1 MINPVPVYKYVKAN
15 PLIKLNV
22 NDRVYVV
29 NGFTFLSNQYG
40 VTRKDCL
47 RDINFEDLA
56 KIGLFEKTIT
66 NFNISNYSKGD
77 LIVLS
82 DNKDKAREVS
92 ASNPTKNRVV
102 EITKE
107 PTVVIPRKG
116 YGKAPLRFIQEMEVK
131 DVNSGKMEIVNTD
144 DVVSD
149 TRKYW
154 FLNSKGQVSCTY
166 YWMNPVAD
174 LYRSKTN
181 NIYYS
186 NKDAVSVLQ
195 TIEYNINNDAA
206 VLSGGDT
213 MLGKAMMVDNLV
225 EKYMLYGRNS
235 MYDNWCCNSCICKLC
250 STRKVP
256 GKIYLRILFYLCNDL
271 CNIKI

>member
-1 MINPVPVYKYVKAN
+1 MNPVSVYKYVKAN

-22 NDRVYVV
+22 NDKVYVV
-29 NGFTFLSNQYG
+29 NGFIFLSNQYG

-47 RDINFEDLA
+47 RDINFEDLT
-56 KIGLFEKTIT
+56 KIGLFDKTIT

-107 PTVVIPRKG
+107 PTIVISRKR
-116 YGKAPLRFIQEMEVK
+116 YGKAPLRFIQEMEVR
-131 DVNSGKMEIVNTD
+131 DVNNGKMEIVNTD
-144 DVVSD
+144 DIVSD

-166 YWMNPVAD
+166 YWLNPVAD

-186 NKDAVSVLQ
+186 HNHAVTALH

-213 MLGKAMMVDNLV
+213 MMGKTMMIDNLV
-225 EKYMLYGRNS
+225 EK
-235 MYDNWCCNSCICKLC
+235 
-250 STRKVP
+250 
-256 GKIYLRILFYLCNDL
+256 
-271 CNIKI
+271 

>member
-22 NDRVYVV
+22 NDKVYVV

-47 RDINFEDLA
+47 RDINFEDLT
-56 KIGLFEKTIT
+56 KIGLFDKTIT
-66 NFNISNYSKGD
+66 NFNISNYFKGD

-92 ASNPTKNRVV
+92 ASNPTKNRIV
-102 EITKE
+102 EIIKE
-107 PTVVIPRKG
+107 PTVVIPRNVYSKS
-116 YGKAPLRFIQEMEVK
+116 PLRFIQEMEVR
-131 DVNSGKMEIVNTD
+131 DVNNGKMEIVNTD
-144 DVVSD
+144 DIVSD

-166 YWMNPVAD
+166 YWLNPVAD

-186 NKDAVSVLQ
+186 HNHAVSALQ

-213 MLGKAMMVDNLV
+213 MIGKAMMIDNLV
-225 EKYMLYGRNS
+225 EK
-235 MYDNWCCNSCICKLC
+235 
-250 STRKVP
+250 
-256 GKIYLRILFYLCNDL
+256 
-271 CNIKI
+271 

>member
-1 MINPVPVYKYVKAN
+1 MNPVPVYKYVKAN

-22 NDRVYVV
+22 NDKVYVV
-29 NGFTFLSNQYG
+29 NAFTFLSNQYG

-47 RDINFEDLA
+47 RDINFEDLT
-56 KIGLFEKTIT
+56 KIGLFDRTIT

-102 EITKE
+102 EIIKE
-107 PTVVIPRKG
+107 PTIVISRKG
-116 YGKAPLRFIQEMEVK
+116 YGKAPLRFIQEMEVR
-131 DVNSGKMEIVNTD
+131 DVNNGKMEIVNTD
-144 DVVSD
+144 DIVSD

-154 FLNSKGQVSCTY
+154 FMNSKGQVSCTY
-166 YWMNPVAD
+166 YWLNPVAD

-186 NKDAVSVLQ
+186 HNHAVSALQ
-195 TIEYNINNDAA
+195 TIEYNINNDPA

-213 MLGKAMMVDNLV
+213 MIGKAMLIDNLV
-225 EKYMLYGRNS
+225 EK
-235 MYDNWCCNSCICKLC
+235 
-250 STRKVP
+250 
-256 GKIYLRILFYLCNDL
+256 
-271 CNIKI
+271 

>member
-1 MINPVPVYKYVKAN
+1 MNPVPVYKYVKAN

-22 NDRVYVV
+22 NDKVYVV

-47 RDINFEDLA
+47 KDINFEDLT
-56 KIGLFEKTIT
+56 KIGLFDKTIT

-107 PTVVIPRKG
+107 PTIVISRKR
-116 YGKAPLRFIQEMEVK
+116 YGKAPLRFIQEMEVR
-131 DVNSGKMEIVNTD
+131 DVNNGKMEIVNTD
-144 DVVSD
+144 DIVSD

-154 FLNSKGQVSCTY
+154 FMNSKGQVSCTY
-166 YWMNPVAD
+166 YWLNPVAD

-186 NKDAVSVLQ
+186 HNHAVSALQ

-213 MLGKAMMVDNLV
+213 MMGKAMLIDNLV
-225 EKYMLYGRNS
+225 EK
-235 MYDNWCCNSCICKLC
+235 
-250 STRKVP
+250 
-256 GKIYLRILFYLCNDL
+256 
-271 CNIKI
+271 

>member
-1 MINPVPVYKYVKAN
+1 MMNQVYVYKYVKAN

-22 NDRVYVV
+22 NDKVYVV
-29 NGFTFLSNQYG
+29 NGIVFLSNQYG
-40 VTRKDCL
+40 VTRKDSL
-47 RDINFEDLA
+47 KDINFEDLA

-82 DNKDKAREVS
+82 DNKDKAKEVS

-107 PTVVIPRKG
+107 PTIVIPRKG
-116 YGKAPLRFIQEMEVK
+116 YGKVPLRFIQEMEVR

-144 DVVSD
+144 DAVCN

-186 NKDAVSVLQ
+186 NKDAVSALQ
-195 TIEYNINNDAA
+195 NIEYKINNDAA

-225 EKYMLYGRNS
+225 EK
-235 MYDNWCCNSCICKLC
+235 
-250 STRKVP
+250 
-256 GKIYLRILFYLCNDL
+256 
-271 CNIKI
+271 

>member
-1 MINPVPVYKYVKAN
+1 MNPVPVYKYVKAN

-22 NDRVYVV
+22 NDKVYVV

-47 RDINFEDLA
+47 RDINFEDLT
-56 KIGLFEKTIT
+56 KIGLFDKTIT

-92 ASNPTKNRVV
+92 VNNPTKNRVV

-107 PTVVIPRKG
+107 PTIVIPRKE
-116 YGKAPLRFIQEMEVK
+116 YGKAPLRFIQEMEVR
-131 DVNSGKMEIVNTD
+131 DVNNGKMEIVNTD
-144 DVVSD
+144 DIVSD

-166 YWMNPVAD
+166 YWLNPVAD

-186 NKDAVSVLQ
+186 HNRAVTALQ

-213 MLGKAMMVDNLV
+213 MMGKAMMIDNLV
-225 EKYMLYGRNS
+225 EK
-235 MYDNWCCNSCICKLC
+235 
-250 STRKVP
+250 
-256 GKIYLRILFYLCNDL
+256 
-271 CNIKI
+271 

>member
-22 NDRVYVV
+22 NDKVYVV
-29 NGFTFLSNQYG
+29 NGIVFLSNQYG
-40 VTRKDCL
+40 VTRKDSL
-47 RDINFEDLA
+47 KDINFEDLV

-82 DNKDKAREVS
+82 NNKDKAKEVS

-107 PTVVIPRKG
+107 PTIVIPRKG
-116 YGKAPLRFIQEMEVK
+116 YGKIPLRFTQEMEVR
-131 DVNSGKMEIVNTD
+131 DVNTGKMEIINTD
-144 DVVSD
+144 DVVCD

-174 LYRSKTN
+174 LYRSNTN

-186 NKDAVSVLQ
+186 NKDAVSALQ
-195 TIEYNINNDAA
+195 NIEYKINNDAA

-213 MLGKAMMVDNLV
+213 MLGKAMLIDNLV
-225 EKYMLYGRNS
+225 EK
-235 MYDNWCCNSCICKLC
+235 
-250 STRKVP
+250 
-256 GKIYLRILFYLCNDL
+256 
-271 CNIKI
+271 

>member
-22 NDRVYVV
+22 NDKVYVV
-29 NGFTFLSNQYG
+29 NGIVFLSNQYG
-40 VTRKDCL
+40 VTRKDSL
-47 RDINFEDLA
+47 KDINFEDLV

-82 DNKDKAREVS
+82 NNKDKAKEVS

-107 PTVVIPRKG
+107 PTIVIPRKG
-116 YGKAPLRFIQEMEVK
+116 YGKVPLRFTQEMEVR
-131 DVNSGKMEIVNTD
+131 DVNTGKMEIINTD
-144 DVVSD
+144 DVICN

-186 NKDAVSVLQ
+186 NKDAVSALRN
-195 TIEYNINNDAA
+195 IEYKINNDAA

-213 MLGKAMMVDNLV
+213 MLGKAMLIDNLV
-225 EKYMLYGRNS
+225 EK
-235 MYDNWCCNSCICKLC
+235 
-250 STRKVP
+250 
-256 GKIYLRILFYLCNDL
+256 
-271 CNIKI
+271 

>member
-22 NDRVYVV
+22 NDKVYVV
-29 NGFTFLSNQYG
+29 NGIVFLSNQYG
-40 VTRKDCL
+40 VTRKDSL
-47 RDINFEDLA
+47 KDINFEDLV
-56 KIGLFEKTIT
+56 KIGLFEKTIN

-82 DNKDKAREVS
+82 NNKDKAKEVS

-107 PTVVIPRKG
+107 PTIVIPRKG
-116 YGKAPLRFIQEMEVK
+116 YGKVPLRFTQEMEVR
-131 DVNSGKMEIVNTD
+131 DVNTGKMEIINTD
-144 DVVSD
+144 DVVCD

-174 LYRSKTN
+174 LYRSNTN

-186 NKDAVSVLQ
+186 NKDAVSALQ
-195 TIEYNINNDAA
+195 NIEYKINNDAA

-213 MLGKAMMVDNLV
+213 MLGKAMLIDNLV
-225 EKYMLYGRNS
+225 EK
-235 MYDNWCCNSCICKLC
+235 
-250 STRKVP
+250 
-256 GKIYLRILFYLCNDL
+256 
-271 CNIKI
+271 

>member
-1 MINPVPVYKYVKAN
+1 MVNQVSVYKYVKAN

-22 NDRVYVV
+22 NDKVYVV

-47 RDINFEDLA
+47 RDINFEDLT
-56 KIGLFEKTIT
+56 KIGLFDKTIT

-107 PTVVIPRKG
+107 PTIVISRKR
-116 YGKAPLRFIQEMEVK
+116 YGKAPLRFIQEMEVR
-131 DVNSGKMEIVNTD
+131 DVNNGKTEIVNTD
-144 DVVSD
+144 DIVSD

-154 FLNSKGQVSCTY
+154 FMNSKGQVSCTY
-166 YWMNPVAD
+166 YWLNPVAD

-186 NKDAVSVLQ
+186 HNHAVSALQ

-213 MLGKAMMVDNLV
+213 MMGKAMMIDNLV
-225 EKYMLYGRNS
+225 EK
-235 MYDNWCCNSCICKLC
+235 
-250 STRKVP
+250 
-256 GKIYLRILFYLCNDL
+256 
-271 CNIKI
+271 

>member
-1 MINPVPVYKYVKAN
+1 MTNQVYVYKYLKAN
-15 PLIKLNV
+15 PLLKLNV
-22 NDRVYVV
+22 NDKVYIV

-47 RDINFEDLA
+47 KDINFEDLA

-66 NFNISNYSKGD
+66 NFNMSDYSKGD
-77 LIVLS
+77 LVVLS
-82 DNKDKAREVS
+82 NNKDKAKEVS

-107 PTVVIPRKG
+107 PTIVIPRKG
-116 YGKAPLRFIQEMEVK
+116 YGKAPLRFIQEMEVR
-131 DVNSGKMEIVNTD
+131 DVNTGKMEIVNTD
-144 DVVSD
+144 DVVCN

-186 NKDAVSVLQ
+186 HKDAVSALQ

-206 VLSGGDT
+206 VLSSGDI
-213 MLGKAMMVDNLV
+213 MMGKAMMVDNLI
-225 EKYMLYGRNS
+225 EK
-235 MYDNWCCNSCICKLC
+235 
-250 STRKVP
+250 
-256 GKIYLRILFYLCNDL
+256 
-271 CNIKI
+271 

>member
-1 MINPVPVYKYVKAN
+1 MINPVPVYKYVKEN

-22 NDRVYVV
+22 NDKVYVV

-47 RDINFEDLA
+47 RDINFEDLT
-56 KIGLFEKTIT
+56 KIGLFDKTIT

-92 ASNPTKNRVV
+92 ASNPTKNRIV
-102 EITKE
+102 EIIKE
-107 PTVVIPRKG
+107 PTVVIPRNVYSKS
-116 YGKAPLRFIQEMEVK
+116 PLRFIQEMEVR
-131 DVNSGKMEIVNTD
+131 DVNNGKMEIVNTD
-144 DVVSD
+144 DIVSD

-166 YWMNPVAD
+166 YWLNPVAD

-186 NKDAVSVLQ
+186 HNHAVSALQ

-206 VLSGGDT
+206 VISGGDT
-213 MLGKAMMVDNLV
+213 MMGKAMMIDNLV
-225 EKYMLYGRNS
+225 EK
-235 MYDNWCCNSCICKLC
+235 
-250 STRKVP
+250 
-256 GKIYLRILFYLCNDL
+256 
-271 CNIKI
+271 

>member
-1 MINPVPVYKYVKAN
+1 MMNQVYVYKYVKAN

-22 NDRVYVV
+22 NDKVYVV
-29 NGFTFLSNQYG
+29 NGIVFLSNQYG
-40 VTRKDCL
+40 VTRKDSL
-47 RDINFEDLA
+47 KDINFEDLA

-82 DNKDKAREVS
+82 DNKDKAKEVS

-107 PTVVIPRKG
+107 PTIVIPRKG
-116 YGKAPLRFIQEMEVK
+116 YGKVPLRFIQEMEVR

-144 DVVSD
+144 DIVCD

-174 LYRSKTN
+174 LYRSKTA

-186 NKDAVSVLQ
+186 NKDAVSALQ

-225 EKYMLYGRNS
+225 EK
-235 MYDNWCCNSCICKLC
+235 
-250 STRKVP
+250 
-256 GKIYLRILFYLCNDL
+256 
-271 CNIKI
+271 

>member
-1 MINPVPVYKYVKAN
+1 MMNQVYVYKYVKAN

-22 NDRVYVV
+22 NDKVYVV
-29 NGFTFLSNQYG
+29 NGIAFLSNQYG
-40 VTRKDCL
+40 VTKKDCL
-47 RDINFEDLA
+47 KDINFEDLA

-66 NFNISNYSKGD
+66 NFNMSNYSKGD

-102 EITKE
+102 EIIKE
-107 PTVVIPRKG
+107 PTVIIPRKG
-116 YGKAPLRFIQEMEVK
+116 YGRSPLRFIQEMEVR
-131 DVNSGKMEIVNTD
+131 DVSNGKMEIVNTD
-144 DVVSD
+144 DIVGD

-181 NIYYS
+181 NIYHS
-186 NKDAVSVLQ
+186 HNDAVSALQ

-206 VLSGGDT
+206 VLSGGDI
-213 MLGKAMMVDNLV
+213 MMGKAMLIDNLV
-225 EKYMLYGRNS
+225 EK
-235 MYDNWCCNSCICKLC
+235 
-250 STRKVP
+250 
-256 GKIYLRILFYLCNDL
+256 
-271 CNIKI
+271 

>member
-1 MINPVPVYKYVKAN
+1 MMNQFYVYKYVKAN

-22 NDRVYVV
+22 NDKVYVV
-29 NGFTFLSNQYG
+29 NGIAFLSNQYG

-47 RDINFEDLA
+47 KDINFEDLA

-66 NFNISNYSKGD
+66 NFNMSNYSKGD

-107 PTVVIPRKG
+107 PTVIIPRKG
-116 YGKAPLRFIQEMEVK
+116 YGKAPLRFIQEMEVR
-131 DVNSGKMEIVNTD
+131 DVNTGKMEIINTD
-144 DVVSD
+144 DVVCN

-186 NKDAVSVLQ
+186 NKDAASALQ
-195 TIEYNINNDAA
+195 AIEYNINNIVA

-213 MLGKAMMVDNLV
+213 MLGIAMMVDNLV
-225 EKYMLYGRNS
+225 EK
-235 MYDNWCCNSCICKLC
+235 
-250 STRKVP
+250 
-256 GKIYLRILFYLCNDL
+256 
-271 CNIKI
+271 

>member
-1 MINPVPVYKYVKAN
+1 MINPVPVYKYVKSN

-47 RDINFEDLA
+47 RDINFEDLT
-56 KIGLFEKTIT
+56 KIGLFDKTIT

-107 PTVVIPRKG
+107 PSVVIPRKG
-116 YGKAPLRFIQEMEVK
+116 YGRSPLRFIQEMEVR
-131 DVNSGKMEIVNTD
+131 DVSNGKMEIVNTD
-144 DVVSD
+144 DIVSD

-186 NKDAVSVLQ
+186 YNDAVSALQ
-195 TIEYNINNDAA
+195 NIEYNINNDAA

-213 MLGKAMMVDNLV
+213 MQGKAMMIDNLI
-225 EKYMLYGRNS
+225 EK
-235 MYDNWCCNSCICKLC
+235 
-250 STRKVP
+250 
-256 GKIYLRILFYLCNDL
+256 
-271 CNIKI
+271 

>member
-1 MINPVPVYKYVKAN
+1 MNPVPVYKYVKAN

-22 NDRVYVV
+22 NDKVYIV

-40 VTRKDCL
+40 VTRKDCF
-47 RDINFEDLA
+47 RDINFEDLT
-56 KIGLFEKTIT
+56 KIGLFDKTIT

-107 PTVVIPRKG
+107 PTIVILQKG
-116 YGKAPLRFIQEMEVK
+116 YGKAPLRFIQEMEVR
-131 DVNSGKMEIVNTD
+131 DVNNGKMEIVNTD
-144 DVVSD
+144 DIVSD

-154 FLNSKGQVSCTY
+154 FMNSKGQVSCTY
-166 YWMNPVAD
+166 YWLNPVAD

-186 NKDAVSVLQ
+186 YNHAVSALQ

-206 VLSGGDT
+206 VFSGGDT
-213 MLGKAMMVDNLV
+213 MMGKTMMIDNLV
-225 EKYMLYGRNS
+225 EK
-235 MYDNWCCNSCICKLC
+235 
-250 STRKVP
+250 
-256 GKIYLRILFYLCNDL
+256 
-271 CNIKI
+271 

>member
-1 MINPVPVYKYVKAN
+1 MINPVPVYKYVKSN

-22 NDRVYVV
+22 NDKVYVV

-47 RDINFEDLA
+47 RDINFEDLT
-56 KIGLFEKTIT
+56 KIGLFDKTIT

-107 PTVVIPRKG
+107 PTIVISRKR
-116 YGKAPLRFIQEMEVK
+116 YGKAPLRFIQEMEVR
-131 DVNSGKMEIVNTD
+131 DVNNGKMEIVNTD
-144 DVVSD
+144 DIVSD

-154 FLNSKGQVSCTY
+154 FMNSKGQVSCTY
-166 YWMNPVAD
+166 YWLNPVAD

-186 NKDAVSVLQ
+186 HNHAVSALQ

-213 MLGKAMMVDNLV
+213 MLGKAMMIDNLV
-225 EKYMLYGRNS
+225 EK
-235 MYDNWCCNSCICKLC
+235 
-250 STRKVP
+250 
-256 GKIYLRILFYLCNDL
+256 
-271 CNIKI
+271 

>member
-1 MINPVPVYKYVKAN
+1 MMNQFYVYKYVKAN

-22 NDRVYVV
+22 NDKVYVV
-29 NGFTFLSNQYG
+29 NGIAFLSNQYG

-47 RDINFEDLA
+47 KDINFEDLA

-66 NFNISNYSKGD
+66 NFNMSNYSKGD

-102 EITKE
+102 EIIKE
-107 PTVVIPRKG
+107 PTVIIPRKG
-116 YGKAPLRFIQEMEVK
+116 YGRSPLRFIQEMEVR
-131 DVNSGKMEIVNTD
+131 DVSNGKMEIVNTD
-144 DVVSD
+144 DVVCN

-181 NIYYS
+181 NIYHS
-186 NKDAVSVLQ
+186 HKDAVSALQ

-206 VLSGGDT
+206 VLSGGDI
-213 MLGKAMMVDNLV
+213 MMGKAMMVDNLI
-225 EKYMLYGRNS
+225 EK
-235 MYDNWCCNSCICKLC
+235 
-250 STRKVP
+250 
-256 GKIYLRILFYLCNDL
+256 
-271 CNIKI
+271 

>member
-1 MINPVPVYKYVKAN
+1 MINPVTVYKYVKAN

-22 NDRVYVV
+22 NDKVYVV
-29 NGFTFLSNQYG
+29 NGITFLSNQYG

-47 RDINFEDLA
+47 RDINFEDLT
-56 KIGLFEKTIT
+56 KIGLFDKTIT

-82 DNKDKAREVS
+82 NNKDKAREVS

-102 EITKE
+102 EIAKE

-116 YGKAPLRFIQEMEVK
+116 YGKSPLKFIQEMEVR
-131 DVNSGKMEIVNTD
+131 DVNNGKMEIVNTD
-144 DVVSD
+144 DIVSD

-154 FLNSKGQVSCTY
+154 FINSKGQVSCTY

-186 NKDAVSVLQ
+186 HDHAVSALQ

-213 MLGKAMMVDNLV
+213 MLGKAMMIDNLV
-225 EKYMLYGRNS
+225 EK
-235 MYDNWCCNSCICKLC
+235 
-250 STRKVP
+250 
-256 GKIYLRILFYLCNDL
+256 
-271 CNIKI
+271 

>member
-40 VTRKDCL
+40 VTRKDSL
-47 RDINFEDLA
+47 NNINFEDLV

-66 NFNISNYSKGD
+66 NFNMSNYSKGD

-102 EITKE
+102 EIIKE
-107 PTVVIPRKG
+107 PTVIIPRKG
-116 YGKAPLRFIQEMEVK
+116 YGKAYLRFIQEMEVR
-131 DVNSGKMEIVNTD
+131 DVNNGKMEIVNTD

-181 NIYYS
+181 NIYHS
-186 NKDAVSVLQ
+186 HNDAVSALQ

-206 VLSGGDT
+206 VLSGGDI
-213 MLGKAMMVDNLV
+213 MMGKAMLIDNLV
-225 EKYMLYGRNS
+225 EK
-235 MYDNWCCNSCICKLC
+235 
-250 STRKVP
+250 
-256 GKIYLRILFYLCNDL
+256 
-271 CNIKI
+271 

>member
-1 MINPVPVYKYVKAN
+1 MNQVYVYKYVKAN

-22 NDRVYVV
+22 NDKVYMV
-29 NGFTFLSNQYG
+29 NGIAFLSNQYG

-47 RDINFEDLA
+47 KDINFEDLA

-66 NFNISNYSKGD
+66 NFNMSNYSKGD
-77 LIVLS
+77 LVVLS
-82 DNKDKAREVS
+82 NNKDKAKEVS

-107 PTVVIPRKG
+107 PTIVIPRKG
-116 YGKAPLRFIQEMEVK
+116 YGKAPLRFIQEMEVR
-131 DVNSGKMEIVNTD
+131 DVNTGKMEIVNTD
-144 DVVSD
+144 DIVSD
-149 TRKYW
+149 TKSIG
-154 FLNSKGQVSCTY
+154 FEFKGQVSCTY

-186 NKDAVSVLQ
+186 HKDAVSALQ

-225 EKYMLYGRNS
+225 EK
-235 MYDNWCCNSCICKLC
+235 
-250 STRKVP
+250 
-256 GKIYLRILFYLCNDL
+256 
-271 CNIKI
+271 

>member
-1 MINPVPVYKYVKAN
+1 MMNQVYVYKYVKAN

-22 NDRVYVV
+22 NDKVYVV
-29 NGFTFLSNQYG
+29 NGIVFLSNQYG
-40 VTRKDCL
+40 VTRKDSL
-47 RDINFEDLA
+47 KDINFEDLV

-82 DNKDKAREVS
+82 NNKDKAKEVS

-107 PTVVIPRKG
+107 PTIVIPRKG
-116 YGKAPLRFIQEMEVK
+116 YGKVPLRFTQEMEVR
-131 DVNSGKMEIVNTD
+131 DVNTGKMEIINTD
-144 DVVSD
+144 DVVCD

-174 LYRSKTN
+174 LYRSNTN

-186 NKDAVSVLQ
+186 NKDAVNALQ
-195 TIEYNINNDAA
+195 NIEYKINNDAA

-213 MLGKAMMVDNLV
+213 MLGKAMLIDNLV
-225 EKYMLYGRNS
+225 EK
-235 MYDNWCCNSCICKLC
+235 
-250 STRKVP
+250 
-256 GKIYLRILFYLCNDL
+256 
-271 CNIKI
+271 

>member
-22 NDRVYVV
+22 NDKVYVV
-29 NGFTFLSNQYG
+29 NGIVFLSNQYG
-40 VTRKDCL
+40 VTRKDSL
-47 RDINFEDLA
+47 KDINFEDLV

-82 DNKDKAREVS
+82 NNKDKAKEVS

-107 PTVVIPRKG
+107 PTIVIPRKG
-116 YGKAPLRFIQEMEVK
+116 YGKAPLRFIQEMEVR
-131 DVNSGKMEIVNTD
+131 DVNTGKMEIINTD
-144 DVVSD
+144 DVVCN

-174 LYRSKTN
+174 LYRSNTN

-186 NKDAVSVLQ
+186 NKDAVSALQ
-195 TIEYNINNDAA
+195 NIEYKINNDAA
-206 VLSGGDT
+206 VLSGGDI
-213 MLGKAMMVDNLV
+213 MLGKAMLIDNLV
-225 EKYMLYGRNS
+225 EK
-235 MYDNWCCNSCICKLC
+235 
-250 STRKVP
+250 
-256 GKIYLRILFYLCNDL
+256 
-271 CNIKI
+271 

>member
-47 RDINFEDLA
+47 RDINFEDLT
-56 KIGLFEKTIT
+56 KIGLFDKTIT

-116 YGKAPLRFIQEMEVK
+116 YGRSPLRFIQEMEVK
-131 DVNSGKMEIVNTD
+131 DVNNGKMEIVNTD
-144 DVVSD
+144 DIVSD

-166 YWMNPVAD
+166 YWLNPVAD

-186 NKDAVSVLQ
+186 HNHAVGVLQ

-213 MLGKAMMVDNLV
+213 MMGKTMMIDNLV
-225 EKYMLYGRNS
+225 EK
-235 MYDNWCCNSCICKLC
+235 
-250 STRKVP
+250 
-256 GKIYLRILFYLCNDL
+256 
-271 CNIKI
+271 

>member
-22 NDRVYVV
+22 NDKVYVM
-29 NGFTFLSNQYG
+29 NGIVFLSNQYG
-40 VTRKDCL
+40 VTRKDSL
-47 RDINFEDLA
+47 KDINFEDLA

-82 DNKDKAREVS
+82 NNKDKAKEVS

-107 PTVVIPRKG
+107 PTIIIPRKG
-116 YGKAPLRFIQEMEVK
+116 YGKVPLRFTQEMEVR
-131 DVNSGKMEIVNTD
+131 DVNTGKMEIINTD
-144 DVVSD
+144 DVVCN

-154 FLNSKGQVSCTY
+154 FINSKGQVSCTY

-186 NKDAVSVLQ
+186 HNHAVSALQ
-195 TIEYNINNDAA
+195 NIEYKINNDAA

-213 MLGKAMMVDNLV
+213 MLGKSMLIDNLV
-225 EKYMLYGRNS
+225 EK
-235 MYDNWCCNSCICKLC
+235 
-250 STRKVP
+250 
-256 GKIYLRILFYLCNDL
+256 
-271 CNIKI
+271 

>member
-29 NGFTFLSNQYG
+29 NGITFLSNQYG

-47 RDINFEDLA
+47 RDINFEDLT
-56 KIGLFEKTIT
+56 KIGLFDKTIT
-66 NFNISNYSKGD
+66 NFNISNYSKGN
-77 LIVLS
+77 LVVLS
-82 DNKDKAREVS
+82 NNKDKAREVS

-102 EITKE
+102 EIAKE

-116 YGKAPLRFIQEMEVK
+116 YGKSPLRFIQEMEVR
-131 DVNSGKMEIVNTD
+131 DVNNGKMEIVNTD
-144 DVVSD
+144 DIVSD

-154 FLNSKGQVSCTY
+154 FINSKGQVSCTY

-186 NKDAVSVLQ
+186 HDHAVSALQ

-213 MLGKAMMVDNLV
+213 MMGKAMMIDNLV
-225 EKYMLYGRNS
+225 EK
-235 MYDNWCCNSCICKLC
+235 
-250 STRKVP
+250 
-256 GKIYLRILFYLCNDL
+256 
-271 CNIKI
+271 

>member
-1 MINPVPVYKYVKAN
+1 M
-15 PLIKLNV
+15 
-22 NDRVYVV
+22 
-29 NGFTFLSNQYG
+29 
-40 VTRKDCL
+40 
-47 RDINFEDLA
+47 
-56 KIGLFEKTIT
+56 
-66 NFNISNYSKGD
+66 
-77 LIVLS
+77 IVLS

-102 EITKE
+102 EIIKE
-107 PTVVIPRKG
+107 PSVVIPRKG

-149 TRKYW
+149 TKKYW
-154 FLNSKGQVSCTY
+154 FINSKGQVSCTY

-186 NKDAVSVLQ
+186 YNDAVSALQ

-213 MLGKAMMVDNLV
+213 MQGKAMMVDNLI
-225 EKYMLYGRNS
+225 EK
-235 MYDNWCCNSCICKLC
+235 
-250 STRKVP
+250 
-256 GKIYLRILFYLCNDL
+256 
-271 CNIKI
+271 

>member
-1 MINPVPVYKYVKAN
+1 MINPVTVYKYVKAN

-22 NDRVYVV
+22 NDKVYVV
-29 NGFTFLSNQYG
+29 NGIVFLSNQYG
-40 VTRKDCL
+40 VTRKDSL
-47 RDINFEDLA
+47 KDINFEDLV

-82 DNKDKAREVS
+82 NNKDKAKEVS

-107 PTVVIPRKG
+107 PTIVIPRKG
-116 YGKAPLRFIQEMEVK
+116 YGKVPLRFTQEMEVR
-131 DVNSGKMEIVNTD
+131 DVNTGKMEIINTD
-144 DVVSD
+144 DVVCN

-174 LYRSKTN
+174 LYRSNTN

-186 NKDAVSVLQ
+186 NKDAVSALRN
-195 TIEYNINNDAA
+195 IEYKINNDAA

-213 MLGKAMMVDNLV
+213 MLGKAMLIDNLV
-225 EKYMLYGRNS
+225 EK
-235 MYDNWCCNSCICKLC
+235 
-250 STRKVP
+250 
-256 GKIYLRILFYLCNDL
+256 
-271 CNIKI
+271 

>member
-22 NDRVYVV
+22 NDKVYIV

-47 RDINFEDLA
+47 KDINFEDLA
-56 KIGLFEKTIT
+56 KIGLFDKTIT

-82 DNKDKAREVS
+82 NNKDKAREVS

-102 EITKE
+102 EIIKE
-107 PTVVIPRKG
+107 PTVVIPRNVYSKS
-116 YGKAPLRFIQEMEVK
+116 PLRFIQEMEVR
-131 DVNSGKMEIVNTD
+131 DVNNGKMEIVNTD
-144 DVVSD
+144 DIVSD

-166 YWMNPVAD
+166 YWLNPVAD

-186 NKDAVSVLQ
+186 HNHAVSALQ

-206 VLSGGDT
+206 VISGGDT
-213 MLGKAMMVDNLV
+213 MMGKAMMIDNLV
-225 EKYMLYGRNS
+225 EK
-235 MYDNWCCNSCICKLC
+235 
-250 STRKVP
+250 
-256 GKIYLRILFYLCNDL
+256 
-271 CNIKI
+271 

>member
-22 NDRVYVV
+22 NDKVYIV

-47 RDINFEDLA
+47 RDINFEDLT
-56 KIGLFEKTIT
+56 KIGLFDKTIT

-82 DNKDKAREVS
+82 NNKDKAREVS

-102 EITKE
+102 EIIKE
-107 PTVVIPRKG
+107 PTVVIPRNVYSKS
-116 YGKAPLRFIQEMEVK
+116 PLRFIQEMEVR
-131 DVNSGKMEIVNTD
+131 DVNNGKMEIVNTD
-144 DVVSD
+144 DIVSD

-166 YWMNPVAD
+166 YWLNPVAD

-186 NKDAVSVLQ
+186 HNHAVIALQ

-206 VLSGGDT
+206 VISGGDT
-213 MLGKAMMVDNLV
+213 MMGKAMMIDNLV
-225 EKYMLYGRNS
+225 EK
-235 MYDNWCCNSCICKLC
+235 
-250 STRKVP
+250 
-256 GKIYLRILFYLCNDL
+256 
-271 CNIKI
+271 

>member
-22 NDRVYVV
+22 NDKVYVV
-29 NGFTFLSNQYG
+29 NGIVFLSNQYG
-40 VTRKDCL
+40 VTRKDFL
-47 RDINFEDLA
+47 KDINFEDLV

-82 DNKDKAREVS
+82 NNKDKAKEVS

-107 PTVVIPRKG
+107 PTIVIPRKG
-116 YGKAPLRFIQEMEVK
+116 YGKVPLRFTQEMEVR
-131 DVNSGKMEIVNTD
+131 DVNTGKMEIINTD
-144 DVVSD
+144 DVVCN

-174 LYRSKTN
+174 LYRSNTN

-186 NKDAVSVLQ
+186 NKDAVSALQ
-195 TIEYNINNDAA
+195 NIEYKINNDAA

-213 MLGKAMMVDNLV
+213 MLGKAMLIDNLV
-225 EKYMLYGRNS
+225 EK
-235 MYDNWCCNSCICKLC
+235 
-250 STRKVP
+250 
-256 GKIYLRILFYLCNDL
+256 
-271 CNIKI
+271 

>member
-1 MINPVPVYKYVKAN
+1 MINPVPVYKYVKSN

-47 RDINFEDLA
+47 RDINFEDLT
-56 KIGLFEKTIT
+56 KIGLFDKTIT

-77 LIVLS
+77 FIVLS

-107 PTVVIPRKG
+107 PSVVIPRKG
-116 YGKAPLRFIQEMEVK
+116 YGRSPLRFIQEMEVK
-131 DVNSGKMEIVNTD
+131 DVSNGKMEIVNTD
-144 DVVSD
+144 DIVSD
-149 TRKYW
+149 TKKYW

-181 NIYYS
+181 NIYHSY
-186 NKDAVSVLQ
+186 NDAVSALQ
-195 TIEYNINNDAA
+195 NIEYNINYDATI
-206 VLSGGDT
+206 LSGGDI
-213 MLGKAMMVDNLV
+213 MMGKAMMIDNLI
-225 EKYMLYGRNS
+225 EK
-235 MYDNWCCNSCICKLC
+235 
-250 STRKVP
+250 
-256 GKIYLRILFYLCNDL
+256 
-271 CNIKI
+271 

>member
-22 NDRVYVV
+22 NDKVYVV
-29 NGFTFLSNQYG
+29 NGITFLSNQYG

-47 RDINFEDLA
+47 KDINFEDLA
-56 KIGLFEKTIT
+56 KIGLFDKTIT

-82 DNKDKAREVS
+82 DNKDKAKEVS

-116 YGKAPLRFIQEMEVK
+116 YGRSPLRFIQEMEVK
-131 DVNSGKMEIVNTD
+131 DVNNGKMEIVNTD
-144 DVVSD
+144 DIVSD

-166 YWMNPVAD
+166 YWLNPVAD

-186 NKDAVSVLQ
+186 HDNAVKALQ
-195 TIEYNINNDAA
+195 TIEYDINNDAA

-213 MLGKAMMVDNLV
+213 MLGKAMMIDNLV
-225 EKYMLYGRNS
+225 EK
-235 MYDNWCCNSCICKLC
+235 
-250 STRKVP
+250 
-256 GKIYLRILFYLCNDL
+256 
-271 CNIKI
+271 

>member
-22 NDRVYVV
+22 NDKVYVV
-29 NGFTFLSNQYG
+29 NGIVFLSNQYG
-40 VTRKDCL
+40 VTRKDSL
-47 RDINFEDLA
+47 KDINFEDLV

-82 DNKDKAREVS
+82 NNKDKVKEVS

-107 PTVVIPRKG
+107 PTIVIPRKG
-116 YGKAPLRFIQEMEVK
+116 YGKVPLRFIQEMEVK

-174 LYRSKTN
+174 LYRSNTN

-186 NKDAVSVLQ
+186 NKDAVSALHN
-195 TIEYNINNDAA
+195 IEYKINNDAA

-213 MLGKAMMVDNLV
+213 MLGKAMLIDNLV
-225 EKYMLYGRNS
+225 EK
-235 MYDNWCCNSCICKLC
+235 
-250 STRKVP
+250 
-256 GKIYLRILFYLCNDL
+256 
-271 CNIKI
+271 

>member
-1 MINPVPVYKYVKAN
+1 MMNQVYVYKYVKAN

-22 NDRVYVV
+22 NDKVYIV

-47 RDINFEDLA
+47 KDINFEDLT

-66 NFNISNYSKGD
+66 NFNISNYLKGD
-77 LIVLS
+77 LVVLS
-82 DNKDKAREVS
+82 NNKDKAKEVS

-107 PTVVIPRKG
+107 PTIVIPRKG
-116 YGKAPLRFIQEMEVK
+116 YGKAPLRFIQEMEVR
-131 DVNSGKMEIVNTD
+131 DVNTGKMEIINTD
-144 DVVSD
+144 DVVCN

-186 NKDAVSVLQ
+186 NKDAASALHA
-195 TIEYNINNDAA
+195 IEYNINNDAA

-225 EKYMLYGRNS
+225 EK
-235 MYDNWCCNSCICKLC
+235 
-250 STRKVP
+250 
-256 GKIYLRILFYLCNDL
+256 
-271 CNIKI
+271 